1 MASEKL
7 ARMVHGKLKFGD
19 LGIANRI
26 LLLLKESP
34 RQTPKSIAGW
44 LNASVSTI
52 RNALVILSDLKLVEA
67 KVRGLYEITALGE
80 RLLKDTSRAK

>member
-1 MASEKL
+1 MIN
-7 ARMVHGKLKFGD
+7 GKSMHMSGV
-19 LGIANRI
+19 ANRI

-34 RQTPKSIAGW
+34 RQTPISIAGR

-67 KVRGLYEITALGE
+67 KVRGLYEITPLGE

>member
-1 MASEKL
+1 MIN
-7 ARMVHGKLKFGD
+7 GKSMHMSGV
-19 LGIANRI
+19 ANRI

-34 RQTPKSIAGW
+34 RQTPISIAGR
-44 LNASVSTI
+44 LNASVSTV

-67 KVRGLYEITALGE
+67 KVRGLYEITAFGE

>member
-1 MASEKL
+1 MIN
-7 ARMVHGKLKFGD
+7 GKSMHMS
-19 LGIANRI
+19 GIANRI

-34 RQTPKSIAGW
+34 RQTPISIAGR
-44 LNASVSTI
+44 LNASVSTV

-67 KVRGLYEITALGE
+67 EVRGLYEITALGE

>member
-1 MASEKL
+1 MHMSG
-7 ARMVHGKLKFGD
+7 V
-19 LGIANRI
+19 ANRI

-34 RQTPKSIAGW
+34 RQTPISIAGR

-67 KVRGLYEITALGE
+67 KVRGLYEITPLGE

>member
-1 MASEKL
+1 MINDKS
-7 ARMVHGKLKFGD
+7 MHMP
-19 LGIANRI
+19 GIANRI

-34 RQTPKSIAGW
+34 RQTPKSIAGR
-44 LNASVSTI
+44 LSASVSTI

>member
-1 MASEKL
+1 MIN
-7 ARMVHGKLKFGD
+7 GKSMHMSGV
-19 LGIANRI
+19 ANRI

-34 RQTPKSIAGW
+34 RQTPISIAGR
-44 LNASVSTI
+44 LNASVSTV

-67 KVRGLYEITALGE
+67 RVRGLYEITPLGE

>member
-1 MASEKL
+1 MIT
-7 ARMVHGKLKFGD
+7 GKPMHMP
-19 LGIANRI
+19 GIANRI

-34 RQTPKSIAGW
+34 RQTPISIAGR

-67 KVRGLYEITALGE
+67 KVRGLYEITPLGE

>member
-1 MASEKL
+1 MIN
-7 ARMVHGKLKFGD
+7 GKPMHMP
-19 LGIANRI
+19 GIANRI

-34 RQTPKSIAGW
+34 RQTPISIAGR
-44 LNASVSTI
+44 LNASVSTV

-67 KVRGLYEITALGE
+67 EVRGLYEITALGE

>member
-1 MASEKL
+1 MHMPE
-7 ARMVHGKLKFGD
+7 
-19 LGIANRI
+19 IANRI

-34 RQTPKSIAGW
+34 RQTPISIAGR
-44 LNASVSTI
+44 LNASVSTV

-67 KVRGLYEITALGE
+67 KVRGLYEITAFGE

>member
-1 MASEKL
+1 MIN
-7 ARMVHGKLKFGD
+7 GKSMHMS
-19 LGIANRI
+19 GIANRV

-34 RQTPKSIAGW
+34 RQTPISIAGR
-44 LNASVSTI
+44 LNASVSTV

-67 KVRGLYEITALGE
+67 EVRGLYEITALGE